1 MVVVGSL
8 NAIRNEGAIVL
19 PSTVEG
25 FAHSQWPKGEVYP
38 RIVFVQRIIV
48 HDIHTNI
55 YIYTQID
62 RSPLLF
68 SSRRKERRKE
78 NEYSNEYSV
87 ETLQRI
93 FQLFS
98 GIRCEEIVKRRR
110 ENRGEEERRWWCP
123 AGRVAYRPTY
133 GR

>member
-55 YIYTQID
+55 YIYTN
-62 RSPLLF
+62 RSFASLVFF
-68 SSRRKERRKE
+68 SKEGKKE
-78 NEYSNEYSV
+78 GK
-87 ETLQRI
+87 RI
-93 FQLFS
+93 FERIFR
-98 GIRCEEIVKRRR
+98 GNIA
-110 ENRGEEERRWWCP
+110 ENF
-123 AGRVAYRPTY
+123 PTFL
-133 GR
+133 GDPM